1 MTRDEIF
8 NLGMEVGFYPSEL
21 MGSQVEVWQ
30 EFVRRVQE
38 QEREA
43 CAKIADYYASQNTGL
58 ANSVLRASAY
68 AIRAR
73 GEA

>member
-21 MGSQVEVWQ
+21 MGSQVEVFQ

-43 CAKIADYYASQNTGL
+43 CAKVCENLNGTSSRRCAE
-58 ANSVLRASAY
+58 

-73 GEA
+73 GQS